1 MTTTKTGKR
10 NSGPI
15 RLGIIGLGR
24 AGGFNPEGWQMF
36 VGELESRKK
45 KFRIVAACDVIKE
58 RRDRMAE
65 RYGCKTYHKAE
76 KLVADPDVEL
86 VGIATRSL
94 NHVKHACM
102 ALEAGKTVFLEKP
115 IAVSYKEALTL
126 KAASRKARG
135 KLYFRHNRRFEPAFQ
150 HIREIMAS
158 GILGEVYEIK
168 LRRNGYQ
175 RRGDW
180 QTLMEFGGGQLLNWG
195 PHIIDH
201 GLRFLESP
209 VADVWGDL
217 KCVAA
222 LGDAE
227 DHLKIILRGKNGR
240 VVDLEISG
248 GSAMSEPVYVVS
260 GTRGGLKSD
269 DEATIDLK
277 YIDPKQALSRQR
289 AKRGTPGT
297 RGGSLVE
304 QKLRWIEKSIPVNP
318 RLKCRMDGIWDY
330 LYDSIRK
337 GKPFPIKMEEALQVM
352 WVISEVRKGTP
363 FEQ

>member
-1 MTTTKTGKR
+1 MSTKKTRKDKD
-10 NSGPI
+10 GPI

-24 AGGFNPEGWQMF
+24 AGGFNPTGWNMF
-36 VGELESRKK
+36 VDELESRKK

-65 RYGCKTYHKAE
+65 RYGCKPYRDAE
-76 KLVADPDVEL
+76 KLIADPDVEL
-86 VGIATRSL
+86 VGVASRSID
-94 NHVKHACM
+94 HVQHACM
-102 ALEAGKTVFLEKP
+102 ALKAGKTVFLEKP
-115 IAVSYKEALTL
+115 IAVSYKEALKL
-126 KAASRKARG
+126 KTASRKARG
-135 KLYFRHNRRFEPAFQ
+135 KIYFRHNRRFEPAFQ

-158 GILGEVYEIK
+158 GILGEVHQVK
-168 LRRNGYQ
+168 LRRNSFG

-209 VADVWGDL
+209 LADVWGDL

-227 DHLKIILRGKNGR
+227 DHLKIILKGKNGR

-248 GSAMSEPVYVVS
+248 GMAISEPAYLVS
-260 GTRGGLKSD
+260 GTRGALQSD
-269 DEATIDLK
+269 EQTIDLK
-277 YIDPKQALSRQR
+277 YIDPKQKLSRQR

-297 RGGSLVE
+297 RAGEIKE
-304 QKLRWIEKSIPVNP
+304 QKLRWIEKSIPVKP
-318 RLKCRMDGIWDY
+318 KLKCSMDGIWDH

-337 GKPFPIKMEEALQVM
+337 GKPFPITMDEALQVM
-352 WVISEVRKGTP
+352 WVVSEVRKGTP